1 MNVLFLDGILNSGS
15 EIEDS
20 KVEILKQ
27 IVK

>member
-1 MNVLFLDGILNSGS
+1 MNVLFLDSILNSGS
-15 EIEDS
+15 GIEDS